1 MTDNRSPL
9 TKKTMSTLTIT
20 IDERL
25 RLVTAVLAT
34 SNWPAEEQAQL
45 THAVH
50 PQAKQVR
57 HFVQPFASHP
67 AVNGANEAL
76 LNGVPLPDLFSAALR
91 STWPGFTPTADL
103 PHVLK
108 INDWVQALADFAR
121 DSSIET
127 LFWGPQ
133 TAVWQEAQA
142 ALQTIFPDDR
152 LLTVLG
158 QLGHVADTAVLLMP
172 NLVFPALTPVVA
184 TAHDTLAL
192 LLPPPKAVGE
202 SPPWP
207 FDEDPGWVVA
217 TVTEQLAPHLLAADL
232 AQLSTDQQPIA
243 TYLAAAHCLAALL
256 DDFEAQ
262 AYLLRAKKAH
272 HLPQLPALFAQL
284 QEEVLKGNGRA
295 LISLL

>member
-1 MTDNRSPL
+1 MASL
-9 TKKTMSTLTIT
+9 SIT

-25 RLVTAVLAT
+25 RLVTAVLAA
-34 SNWPAEEQAQL
+34 SSWPAEEQAQL

-67 AVNGANEAL
+67 AVIGANEAL
-76 LNGVPLPDLFSAALR
+76 LNGVPLTDLFSAALR
-91 STWPGFTPTADL
+91 CTWPGFAPTAEL
-103 PHVLK
+103 PNVLK

-121 DSSIET
+121 ESSILT
-127 LFWGPQ
+127 LFWAPQ

-142 ALQTIFPDDR
+142 ALEAIFARGD
-152 LLTVLG
+152 LLVALG
-158 QLGHVADTAVLLMP
+158 QLGEVADTAVLLMP
-172 NLVFPALTPVVA
+172 NLVFPALAPVVA
-184 TAHDTLAL
+184 TANDTLAL

-217 TVTEQLAPHLLAADL
+217 TAAEQLAPHLLAADL
-232 AQLSTDQQPIA
+232 AHLPAAQQA
-243 TYLAAAHCLAALL
+243 TATHLAAAHCLATLL

-284 QEEVLKGNGRA
+284 QEEVVGGNGRS

>member
-1 MTDNRSPL
+1 MASL
-9 TKKTMSTLTIT
+9 SIT

-25 RLVTAVLAT
+25 RLVTAVLAA
-34 SNWPAEEQAQL
+34 SSWPAEEQAQL

-76 LNGVPLPDLFSAALR
+76 LNGVPLTDLFSAALGC
-91 STWPGFTPTADL
+91 TWPDFTPTADL

-108 INDWVQALADFAR
+108 INDWVQSLADFAR
-121 DSSIET
+121 ESSIET

-133 TAVWQEAQA
+133 TAVWQEAAA
-142 ALQTIFPDDR
+142 ALQTIFTEDR
-152 LLTVLG
+152 LLTALG
-158 QLGHVADTAVLLMP
+158 QLGVVADTAVLLMP
-172 NLVFPALTPVVA
+172 NLVFPALSPVVA
-184 TAHDTLAL
+184 TAHGTLAL
-192 LLPPPKAVGE
+192 LLAPPKAVGE

-217 TVTEQLAPHLLAADL
+217 TAAEQLAPPLLAADL
-232 AQLSTDQQPIA
+232 AQFSADQQAMA
-243 TYLAAAHCLAALL
+243 THLAAAHCLAALL
-256 DDFEAQ
+256 DDYEAQ
-262 AYLLRAKKAH
+262 AYLLRAKKAN

-284 QEEVLKGNGRA
+284 QEEVVKGNGRSLTA
-295 LISLL
+295 LFT

>member
-1 MTDNRSPL
+1 
-9 TKKTMSTLTIT
+9 MSTLAIT

-25 RLVTAVLAT
+25 RLVTAVLAA

-67 AVNGANEAL
+67 AVSGANEAL
-76 LNGVPLPDLFSAALR
+76 LNGVPLADLFSAALGC
-91 STWPGFTPTADL
+91 TWPDFIPTADL

-121 DSSIET
+121 ETSIVT
-127 LFWGPQ
+127 LFGAAH

-142 ALQTIFPDDR
+142 ALEAIFAKGD
-152 LLTVLG
+152 LLAALG
-158 QLGHVADTAVLLMP
+158 QLGKVADTAVLLMP

-184 TAHDTLAL
+184 TANNTLAL

-217 TVTEQLAPHLLAADL
+217 AVAEQLAPHLLAADQ
-232 AQLSTDQQPIA
+232 AQFSADQQAIA
-243 TYLAAAHCLAALL
+243 MHLAAAHCLATLL
-256 DDFEAQ
+256 DDYEAQ

-284 QEEVLKGNGRA
+284 QEEVMRGNGRS

>member
-1 MTDNRSPL
+1 MASL
-9 TKKTMSTLTIT
+9 FIT

-25 RLVTAVLAT
+25 RLVTAVLAA
-34 SNWPAEEQAQL
+34 SSWPAEEQAQL

-67 AVNGANEAL
+67 AVSGANEAL
-76 LNGVPLPDLFSAALR
+76 LNGVPLTDLFSAAR
-91 STWPGFTPTADL
+91 RCTWPDFTPTLAL
-103 PHVLK
+103 PNVLK
-108 INDWVQALADFAR
+108 INDWVQSLADFAR
-121 DSSIET
+121 ESSIES
-127 LFWGPQ
+127 LFWAPQ

-152 LLTVLG
+152 LLTALG
-158 QLGHVADTAVLLMP
+158 QLGDVAGTAVTLMP

-184 TAHDTLAL
+184 TAGDTLAL

-217 TVTEQLAPHLLAADL
+217 IAAEQLAPHLLAGEL
-232 AQLSTDQQPIA
+232 AALDAASKPVAIH
-243 TYLAAAHCLAALL
+243 LAAAHCLATLL
-256 DDFEAQ
+256 DDYEAQ
-262 AYLLRAKKAH
+262 AYLLRATKAH

-284 QEEVLKGNGRA
+284 QDSVAGGNGRA
-295 LISLL
+295 LATIFMS